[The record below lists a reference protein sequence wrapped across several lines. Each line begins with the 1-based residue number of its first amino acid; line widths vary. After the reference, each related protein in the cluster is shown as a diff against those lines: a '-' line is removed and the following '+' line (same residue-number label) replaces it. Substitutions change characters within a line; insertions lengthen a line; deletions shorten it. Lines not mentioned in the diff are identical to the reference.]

1 MHTLTRS
8 LPLSSKCGWK
18 IVQQG
23 GGRGR
28 GGLYVN
34 VDQQRRLAEGTV
46 KLLFFFFHFYHCFK
60 AVAFFCLYLL
70 WRGIKDATYTMMT
83 PDTPPNLRSITAE
96 IKHYDPS
103 VYCLRLGRKAIL
115 NWLDFWHSRFFFFSS
130 SFESRQYRYQ
140 LHIYVYICI
149 YTIYT
154 VCLCVYVYFYIYANI
169 CVCCI
174 YAFIYYRCQA
184 FPHIWIPDGSFYVF
198 FFQFFLFFKYF
209 MSRLLWQS
217 CFL

>member
-115 NWLDFWHSRFFFFSS
+115 NWLDFWHSRFFFFFFFWVTSVQIS
-130 SFESRQYRYQ
+130 AT
-140 LHIYVYICI
+140 YICI
-149 YTIYT
+149 HMYIHYIYSMP
-154 VCLCVYVYFYIYANI
+154 VCICIFLYICKYMCLLYLCVYILPLPSLPSHLNSWWFFL
-169 CVCCI
+169 C
-174 YAFIYYRCQA
+174 
-184 FPHIWIPDGSFYVF
+184 F